1 MIRRLSKP
9 ESIPEDFH
17 QVLGNLTQRGYRV
30 LALGF
35 KEIRMAWHHAERLE
49 RSVGGARGMT
59 TNENRDECSMH
70 VYACDKWYCSIIHGN
85 LGHLVHVHL
94 VSIFSTF
101 LRDVVE
107 RDLQFCGLLVMENK
121 IKPQTAPVIN
131 ELSTANIRTVM
142 ITGTVVR

>member
-1 MIRRLSKP
+1 MLEETETVLSFIFGLLFVHVQCVSGLLISVLLTSIQLATNCLCYSPQRMSVLVRKLPSEHSRLIHVFVKGAPEMIRRLSKP

-35 KEIRMAWHHAERLE
+35 KEIKMAWHHAERLE

-70 VYACDKWYCSIIHGN
+70 VYACDK
-85 LGHLVHVHL
+85 
-94 VSIFSTF
+94 
-101 LRDVVE
+101 
-107 RDLQFCGLLVMENK
+107 
-121 IKPQTAPVIN
+121 
-131 ELSTANIRTVM
+131 
-142 ITGTVVR
+142 